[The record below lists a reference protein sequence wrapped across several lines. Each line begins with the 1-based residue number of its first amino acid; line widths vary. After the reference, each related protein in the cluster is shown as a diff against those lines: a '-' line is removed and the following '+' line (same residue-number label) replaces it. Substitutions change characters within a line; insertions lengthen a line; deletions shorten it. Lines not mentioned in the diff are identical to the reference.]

1 MQPLTPLREECLAL
15 HCFAGRSPLPE
26 RGGQGLADVA
36 WLRRAARH
44 RLLRVYSSPLRCH
57 QCAACRA
64 SPRGIARSGRAAL
77 EHSRQLRTQ
86 CDLAPDRREASSAA
100 VPLQHHTRPR
110 RWWQPAP
117 CTPALAR
124 RSSPGAVPR
133 FAPCCPEAGAHRKGG
148 SGAARGRGRAST
160 DRRRGAKGESH
171 GVEGMRG
178 EKEETGTREKGE
190 ERLCKSERC
199 FSRRRRLLRPLLL
212 PESGAHL
219 SSQNRKQCPLP
230 SCRRPPPP

>member
-1 MQPLTPLREECLAL
+1 MTADDVDDGRGNKKSRKRNQSRGGRSCRCHGVSFLFRGTGPPPLRSRKTSRQEGPVLERSQ
-15 HCFAGRSPLPE
+15 CFFVSLLCGDARRRHFAAKNYTHKVHRVVGRIGRRRGDSSTRRRRRRRRVAGRAD
-26 RGGQGLADVA
+26 GQ
-36 WLRRAARH
+36 RRA
-44 RLLRVYSSPLRCH
+44 
-57 QCAACRA
+57 
-64 SPRGIARSGRAAL
+64 
-77 EHSRQLRTQ
+77 
-86 CDLAPDRREASSAA
+86 EA
-100 VPLQHHTRPR
+100 
-110 RWWQPAP
+110 
-117 CTPALAR
+117 AR
-124 RSSPGAVPR
+124 RG
-133 FAPCCPEAGAHRKGG
+133 
-148 SGAARGRGRAST
+148 GAARGRGRAST

-230 SCRRPPPP
+230 SCRRRPPP

>member
-1 MQPLTPLREECLAL
+1 MSTMEEGAKRAGKGTNREEGAPVGATAFLSFFAALAPPPLRSRKTSRQEGPVLERSQ
-15 HCFAGRSPLPE
+15 CFFVSLLCGDARRRHFAAKNYTHKVHKVVGRIGRR
-26 RGGQGLADVA
+26 RGDSSTRRRRRRRRR
-36 WLRRAARH
+36 RRAA
-44 RLLRVYSSPLRCH
+44 
-57 QCAACRA
+57 
-64 SPRGIARSGRAAL
+64 GRADG
-77 EHSRQLRTQ
+77 Q
-86 CDLAPDRREASSAA
+86 RRAEA
-100 VPLQHHTRPR
+100 
-110 RWWQPAP
+110 
-117 CTPALAR
+117 AR
-124 RSSPGAVPR
+124 RG
-133 FAPCCPEAGAHRKGG
+133 
-148 SGAARGRGRAST
+148 GAARGRGRAST

-230 SCRRPPPP
+230 SCRRRPPP